1 MDSSDS
7 GTPPSREPIGAKE
20 RRRAERRRQ
29 QSERERRKDRR
40 PGGQPGHPGA
50 GLSRD
55 LDPDERKDADPPA
68 QCSRCGAALAGAAS
82 AGASWAQLWD
92 VKVSRQVTEW
102 ALPRL
107 ACRCCGAG
115 TTAAAREEAQAGAV
129 VYGPG
134 LNTAAVLLTSYGNV
148 PPERAAQVIGML
160 LRMPVSAG
168 FVDKAN
174 ARLDARL
181 RDAGFD
187 AAMRDALAR
196 EPV

>member
-1 MDSSDS
+1 ML
-7 GTPPSREPIGAKE
+7 PVR
-20 RRRAERRRQ
+20 
-29 QSERERRKDRR
+29 
-40 PGGQPGHPGA
+40 
-50 GLSRD
+50 
-55 LDPDERKDADPPA
+55 
-68 QCSRCGAALAGAAS
+68 GAALAGAAS
-82 AGASWAQLWD
+82 AGAPWAQLWD

-107 ACRCCGAG
+107 ACRCCGAV
-115 TTAAAREEAQAGAV
+115 TTAAAPEEAQAGAV

-196 EPV
+196 EPVLGADESPVNVLAPAAGPGPGRRRPDLRTSWWSAPLMSG

>member
-1 MDSSDS
+1 
-7 GTPPSREPIGAKE
+7 
-20 RRRAERRRQ
+20 
-29 QSERERRKDRR
+29 
-40 PGGQPGHPGA
+40 
-50 GLSRD
+50 
-55 LDPDERKDADPPA
+55 
-68 QCSRCGAALAGAAS
+68 
-82 AGASWAQLWD
+82 
-92 VKVSRQVTEW
+92 VTEW

-107 ACRCCGAG
+107 ACRCCGAV
-115 TTAAAREEAQAGAV
+115 TTAAAPEEAQAGAV

-196 EPV
+196 EPVLGADESPVNVLAPAAGPGPGRRRPDLRTSWWSAPLMSG